1 MKTRKRIRLRAK
13 FLRSNYFKAEAPKI
27 NQSAINRE
35 LDKLFFESR
44 IKNLLSNQLQGNV
57 SLRKSLIISK
67 NTSIPKLLL
76 NQLLPKIIVVILFE
90 SFKISQINFPSIMKY
105 QSLMRFRKIFTN
117 PNQGKL
123 VTMLILNYWK
133 NGNSHLCFKLLIE
146 WQITYGQ
153 TWVFLRFGVILDLKL
168 SGNKKGHSRFLV
180 TI

>member
-13 FLRSNYFKAEAPKI
+13 FLKSNYFKAEAPKI

-76 NQLLPKIIVVILFE
+76 NQL
-90 SFKISQINFPSIMKY
+90 Q
-105 QSLMRFRKIFTN
+105 
-117 PNQGKL
+117 
-123 VTMLILNYWK
+123 
-133 NGNSHLCFKLLIE
+133 GNSKF
-146 WQITYGQ
+146 
-153 TWVFLRFGVILDLKL
+153 RVILDLKL
-168 SGNKKGHSRFLV
+168 SGNKKGHIRFLV